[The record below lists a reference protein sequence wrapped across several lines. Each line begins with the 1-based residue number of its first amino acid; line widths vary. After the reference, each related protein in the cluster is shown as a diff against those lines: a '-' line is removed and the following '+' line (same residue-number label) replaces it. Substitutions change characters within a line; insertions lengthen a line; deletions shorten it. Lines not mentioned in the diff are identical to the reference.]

1 MSRRPVGRPQSDDA
15 VARRAT
21 RHAAGTDQID
31 DRLLHTDPEAAARHI
46 RALRRQQ
53 QEQASQQLGSQ
64 QAEHPPP
71 AEEQQQQEQQPGG
84 SPQQQPPA
92 AAPAEDGLLDGVAP
106 ADDEAAGAAGVQ
118 DRDVLVESM
127 KENLP
132 EAAATAT
139 PLADP
144 AAAAAATAAKAAKGT
159 LTAVVQ
165 QHGSSRLRWEG
176 AAQQQQQQQQQQAA
190 AEAEPEAEERPQE
203 GAAAEAEQQRAVPE
217 APPAFQPSPEDYARA
232 DRLRGAL
239 VQQTEGLVLDNLES
253 IHAKLSRWGQ
263 WQGGYE

>member
-1 MSRRPVGRPQSDDA
+1 M
-15 VARRAT
+15 ARRAT

-71 AEEQQQQEQQPGG
+71 AEEQQQEEQQPGG
-84 SPQQQPPA
+84 SPRQQPPA

-176 AAQQQQQQQQQQAA
+176 AAQQQQQQQEQQQQQQAA
-190 AEAEPEAEERPQE
+190 AAVEPEAEERPQE

-217 APPAFQPSPEDYARA
+217 APPAFQPSAEDYARA

-253 IHAKLSRWGQ
+253 IHAKLSRCGQ
-263 WQGGYE
+263 LGGCG